1 MLFEMIDGLLT
12 GAIDTLEHGPAY
24 ALDAAINGCPSAERM
39 LKSTAVDTYQAD
51 KTEFQIDDGN
61 SLTLSDEAPIH
72 AEDMGTTKENM
83 DVLCDVLEEEIL
95 KSGIDQEQKKSM
107 LRQLRKLC
115 STETNIMLVGAT
127 GCGKSSTINAMFA
140 CSQKDDGQEKSY
152 VEVAKVGS
160 RVDPETKDI
169 ERYRIGNLILWDTP
183 GLGDGTEVDQHHKDV
198 IRELLRDQDPEGNA
212 LIDLVLLIL
221 DGSTRDLGTSYE
233 ILNDVI
239 LPELGEETERIL
251 IALNQADIAM
261 KTGRHWDYGKNEPDD
276 TLTAFLE
283 EKVCSIRDRIREDSK
298 VDIMPVYYCAGYEEE
313 SGEVVYPY
321 NLSKLL
327 YYILSALPAEK
338 RAAIFTGINTDAGH
352 YVHNDEE
359 MDYNESVAESFG
371 SMADYIAEG
380 INNGAV
386 AGFCALGAPGA
397 AVGMVLG
404 AFTGGIKGI
413 LSHIF

>member
-1 MLFEMIDGLLT
+1 MLFNLIDGLLT

-24 ALDAAINGCPSAERM
+24 ALDAAVNGCPSAERM
-39 LKSTAVDTYQAD
+39 LKSAAD
-51 KTEFQIDDGN
+51 DFEAYKDDCETEDADDLMLQEET
-61 SLTLSDEAPIH
+61 SKH
-72 AEDMGTTKENM
+72 AEEGDTTKADM

-95 KSGIDQEQKKSM
+95 KSEIGQEQKKSM
-107 LRQLRKLC
+107 LKRLRKLC
-115 STETNIMLVGAT
+115 STETNILLAGAT

-140 CSQKDDGQEKSY
+140 CSRKEDDPENSY

-160 RVDPETKDI
+160 RTDPETRDI

-183 GLGDGTEVDQHHKDV
+183 GLGDGTQIDQHHRDV
-198 IRELLRDQDPEGNA
+198 IRELLQEQDPEGNV

-221 DGSTRDLGTSYE
+221 DGSTRDLGTSYQL
-233 ILNDVI
+233 LNEVI
-239 LPELGEETERIL
+239 LPELGEENGRVL
-251 IALNQADIAM
+251 VALNQADIAM
-261 KTGRHWDYGKNEPDD
+261 KTGRHWDYGKNEPDG
-276 TLTAFLE
+276 TLTTFLE
-283 EKVCSIRDRIREDSK
+283 EKVCSIRERIREDSGL
-298 VDIMPVYYCAGYEEE
+298 DITPVYYCAGYEEE

-338 RAAIFTGINTDAGH
+338 RAAVFTGISTDEGH
-352 YVHNDEE
+352 YVYNDDE
-359 MDYNESVAESFG
+359 MDYKEGVAESFG

-380 INNGAV
+380 INNGAA
-386 AGFCALGAPGA
+386 AGFCVLGAPGVA
-397 AVGMVLG
+397 IGMVLG